1 MAELTFN
8 QVLSGITLALS
19 KAFPKAQI
27 FDKSTPQ
34 QVSPGDF
41 NVIPVAIRKLEQLQ
55 RRQKFSATFDIIYYP
70 IEEDEAEDSLRVATD
85 LPLILETITT
95 RDGDKIH
102 CIRDLELNIVDDVL
116 HCTAVY
122 QFFVLAKRVTIDDDG
137 NEISDTD
144 LMRHLTLK
152 IPTKEQ

>member
-19 KAFPKAQI
+19 KAFPSAQV
-27 FDKSTPQ
+27 FDRTTPQ

-41 NVIPVAIRKLEQLQ
+41 NVIPVSIKKLEQLQ
-55 RRQKFSATFDIIYYP
+55 RRQKLSATFDIIYYP
-70 IEEDEAEDSLRVATD
+70 MEDDATEDSLRIGTD
-85 LPLILETITT
+85 LPLILETIATP
-95 RDGDKIH
+95 DGDKIH
-102 CIRDLELNIVDDVL
+102 CIRDLDINFVDGVL
-116 HCTAVY
+116 HCIAVY
-122 QFFVLAKRVTIDDDG
+122 QFFVFAKRVTIDDNG

-144 LMRHLTLK
+144 LMRHLTLR